1 MYFTADLSTCICL
14 TFLMIRVSRCIFS
27 RTITQVV
34 CVLPRASD
42 LEVYNIYSV
51 PGDTNSNH
59 LVKGI
64 FERFFHLKVIPSVM
78 NKYLVKRFFETMQ
91 LSCVSLNFYSLVL
104 ASIDEFLNALF
115 PLQLLVAILL

>member
-1 MYFTADLSTCICL
+1 M
-14 TFLMIRVSRCIFS
+14 
-27 RTITQVV
+27 
-34 CVLPRASD
+34 
-42 LEVYNIYSV
+42 YNIYSV
-51 PGDTNSNH
+51 PGDTNSDH

-64 FERFFHLKVIPSVM
+64 FRGFSTARLFPPVM

-115 PLQLLVAILL
+115 PLQLVAILL